1 MEEQVRTRT
10 DNVAWQLLSSG
21 LIHAS
26 ARRSMCMA
34 SAFLFPFF
42 YYVIKKILSYFQ
54 SKTMRVRVEHD
65 SMRTNTIELHLIDGR
80 LVHSPHCCIVS
91 IYNFFC
97 YSYLEAMTVVRD

>member
-21 LIHAS
+21 LIRAS
-26 ARRSMCMA
+26 ARTVGPCAWQVA
-34 SAFLFPFF
+34 SSFLFF
-42 YYVIKKILSYFQ
+42 YYVIKKILSYFR

-65 SMRTNTIELHLIDGR
+65 SMRTNTVELHLIDGR

-97 YSYLEAMTVVRD
+97 YS